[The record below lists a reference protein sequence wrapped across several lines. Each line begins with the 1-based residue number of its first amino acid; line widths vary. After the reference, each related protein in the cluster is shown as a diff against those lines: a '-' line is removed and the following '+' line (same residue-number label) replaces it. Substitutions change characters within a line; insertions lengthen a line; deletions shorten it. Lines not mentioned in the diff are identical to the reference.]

1 MRIRCSRRGLAVLG
15 AAAALSSVI
24 ASTQAAAA
32 ETLRV
37 YTSWPE
43 SFSTPIFNEFTRKTG
58 IEIQFLRQSA
68 GELLARL
75 RAERDNP
82 QADVFFSGPTDTYI
96 AAKNAGLLEPY
107 KGAAWDKIP
116 DRYKDRDGYYAGF
129 CRLTMVFMTN
139 AAFLKERKLE
149 APTSWQDLLNPAYE
163 RQIQTADART
173 SGTAMTR
180 LLSILYANGRDEAKA
195 LQYQKALNKNIQSY
209 TKSGAGGAIPVAM
222 GQAGVALLH
231 TVEAFETKKKGYDVV
246 ITVPSE
252 GVTEGVEGMGLIK
265 GVKNRQ
271 LATKFLDWAL
281 EPAMQDLFV
290 ANDIFVLPTHPAA
303 KSDPQMAA
311 LMSSAKLFEVDIE
324 WAGAN
329 RKRLV
334 DQWINDVIR

>member
-1 MRIRCSRRGLAVLG
+1 MRHDVSKRRLGLLAIATALSG
-15 AAAALSSVI
+15 LLAAAPA
-24 ASTQAAAA
+24 TAA
-32 ETLRV
+32 EKLRI

-43 SFSTPIFNEFTRKTG
+43 SFSTPLFNEFTKQTG
-58 IEIQFLRQSA
+58 IEIQFVRQSA

-75 RAERDNP
+75 RAEKDNP

-96 AAKNAGLLEPY
+96 AAKNAGLLDPY
-107 KGAAWDKIP
+107 KGAAWNKIP

-129 CRLTMVFMTN
+129 SRLTMVFMTN
-139 AAFLKERKLE
+139 AAFLKERKLQ

-195 LQYQKALNKNIQSY
+195 LQYQKALHKNVQSY

-222 GQAGVALLH
+222 GQAAIALLH

-252 GVTEGVEGMGLIK
+252 GVTEGIEGMGLVK
-265 GVKNRQ
+265 GAKNRQ

-281 EPAMQDLFV
+281 EPAMQNLFV
-290 ANDIFVLPTHPAA
+290 ANDIFVLPTNPEA

-311 LMSSAKLFEVDIE
+311 LMASAKLFEVDIE
-324 WAGAN
+324 WAGNN